1 MSNINSSCPELNN
14 IQYRNMLLNGGGK
27 LNSVPSNN
35 DISSIEDILEK
46 ESDNHKNETWNKLDK
61 TQKLTKLH
69 NYITS
74 LITTH
79 KLTKSETQQ
88 LRKCL
93 HIGLERSR
101 LLHVKDV
108 TYNTK
113 KGVIENIPCLY
124 FENTTRKFTLKRN
137 EKRSST
143 LKSLAPGKTRKKLEK
158 IDGDIKDN

>member
-27 LNSVPSNN
+27 LNFTSSSN
-35 DISSIEDILEK
+35 DVSSIENILEK
-46 ESDNHKNETWNKLDK
+46 ESDNNKNETWNKLDK

-69 NYITS
+69 NYIIS

-79 KLTKSETQQ
+79 KLTKNETQQ

-113 KGVIENIPCLY
+113 KGIIENIPCLY